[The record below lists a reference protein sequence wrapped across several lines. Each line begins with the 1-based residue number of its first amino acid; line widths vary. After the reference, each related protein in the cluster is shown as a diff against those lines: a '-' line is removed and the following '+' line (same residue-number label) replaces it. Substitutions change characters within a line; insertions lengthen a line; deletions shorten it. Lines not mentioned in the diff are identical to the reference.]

1 MRLLCQIYFQ
11 TRIKDRCA
19 EHFLWSW
26 LQLNAT
32 ILSDESTLVQVMAWC
47 RQATSHYLSQW
58 WPRSMA
64 PQPHC
69 LCFFFSRIR
78 LKCFP
83 QHDNHNVIC
92 EISKRFVHQ
101 NGRNGQTIFGE
112 ISACDEFWTYCHDRY
127 RYWSQKGSIP
137 LMSRLPWLYWRYCY
151 LSSEIAVDN
160 ALTLSVARENQLFPI
175 LADCFVFRISYIFHG
190 IYFLNR
196 HKDQC
201 FGIASWSGLYVLLM

>member
-32 ILSDESTLVQVMAWC
+32 LPYWWVNIGSDNVLVSAGNKPLPKPMMTQIYGAAASLSMFLFPPNLAEMFPTARQSYC
-47 RQATSHYLSQW
+47 R
-58 WPRSMA
+58 
-64 PQPHC
+64 
-69 LCFFFSRIR
+69 
-78 LKCFP
+78 
-83 QHDNHNVIC
+83 VIC
-92 EISKRFVHQ
+92 EIPKRFVHWI
-101 NGRNGQTIFGE
+101 GHYGQTIFGE

-160 ALTLSVARENQLFPI
+160 ALTLSVARENKLFPI
-175 LADCFVFRISYIFHG
+175 LADCFVFRISYIF
-190 IYFLNR
+190 LES
-196 HKDQC
+196 
-201 FGIASWSGLYVLLM
+201 A